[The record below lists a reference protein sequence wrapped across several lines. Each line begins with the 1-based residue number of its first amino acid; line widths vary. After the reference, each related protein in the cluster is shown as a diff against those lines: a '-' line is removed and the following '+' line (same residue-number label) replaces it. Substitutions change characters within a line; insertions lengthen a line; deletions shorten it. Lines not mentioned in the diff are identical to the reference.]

1 MALLSCFWAPVVLEY
16 LKMTFVLSDKSKIRL
31 YLPFEFVKI
40 ITSMTTIEM
49 TMMAFGRIYNIFQHK
64 IN

>member
-1 MALLSCFWAPVVLEY
+1 
-16 LKMTFVLSDKSKIRL
+16 MTFVLSDKSKIIL

-40 ITSMTTIEM
+40 IPSMTTIEM
-49 TMMAFGRIYNIFQHK
+49 TMMDFGRIYNIFQHK